1 MVVCGVVE
9 AMRPSEAFV
18 RACDVSWRVEI
29 RWCRVKSGVRRRSE
43 AVRLVDPISSVGSAA
58 VSLSWFLSCIFWLEV
73 TSKSKSKYSRWR
85 WRSYNRVTM
94 YTCSCLNSVSA
105 SIQRRGILNTWHF

>member
-1 MVVCGVVE
+1 MSRAAAEVRALGETSIVWWYVGFVE

-43 AVRLVDPISSVGSAA
+43 AVRLVDPISTVGSAV
-58 VSLSWFLSCIFWLEV
+58 VSLPWFLSCIFWLEAM
-73 TSKSKSKYSRWR
+73 SKSKSKSKHRRW
-85 WRSYNRVTM
+85 
-94 YTCSCLNSVSA
+94 
-105 SIQRRGILNTWHF
+105 